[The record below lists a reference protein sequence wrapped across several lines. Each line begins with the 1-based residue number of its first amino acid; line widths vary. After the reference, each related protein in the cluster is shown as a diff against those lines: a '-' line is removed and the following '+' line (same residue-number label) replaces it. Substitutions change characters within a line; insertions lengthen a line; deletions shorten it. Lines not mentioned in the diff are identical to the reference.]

1 MMFTTALLRQKGQ
14 GKPHFS
20 EEETELHKARQAEL
34 GGKPPFLIPGPV
46 LTPKLRIAFPL
57 FSSSPSQSYI
67 VLGDSAP
74 L

>member
-1 MMFTTALLRQKGQ
+1 MMFTAALLRQKGQ

-20 EEETELHKARQAEL
+20 EEERVLHKEREAEL
-34 GGKPPFLIPGPV
+34 GGKPPFLIPGPT
-46 LTPKLRIAFPL
+46 LTPELCIAFPL

-67 VLGDSAP
+67 VLGDSSP